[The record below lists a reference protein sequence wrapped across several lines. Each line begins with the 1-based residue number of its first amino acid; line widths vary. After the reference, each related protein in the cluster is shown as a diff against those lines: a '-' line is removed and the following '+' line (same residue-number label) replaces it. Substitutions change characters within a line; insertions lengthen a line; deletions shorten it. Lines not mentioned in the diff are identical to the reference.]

1 MDLEGT
7 MQTETSQRKTST
19 VWSHLYVDSKSIEL
33 RNRVEWWL
41 PGAEGWGKHG
51 DAGQRVQTF
60 SVNNFQGSNVYNDDY
75 S

>member
-1 MDLEGT
+1 M
-7 MQTETSQRKTST
+7 
-19 VWSHLYVDSKSIEL
+19 DSKSIEL